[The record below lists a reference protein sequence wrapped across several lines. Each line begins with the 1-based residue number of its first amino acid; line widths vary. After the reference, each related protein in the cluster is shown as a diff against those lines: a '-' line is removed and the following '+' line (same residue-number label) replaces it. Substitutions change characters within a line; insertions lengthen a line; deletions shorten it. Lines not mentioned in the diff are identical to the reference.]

1 MCVYTLN
8 CVCVYTCHLVGLTLL
23 LCGGVCEPCEW
34 SIALSFE
41 GVIAYSPRVTESR
54 PLSTSSVS
62 MANHL
67 LRYRIAL
74 PIRSLFVLVEEV
86 WEGGIEFC
94 LTSLPGSSSSD
105 PDGVLVLP

>member
-1 MCVYTLN
+1 M
-8 CVCVYTCHLVGLTLL
+8 
-23 LCGGVCEPCEW
+23 
-34 SIALSFE
+34 ALSYE
-41 GVIAYSPRVTESR
+41 GVIAYSPHVTESR

-62 MANHL
+62 VAKHL
-67 LRYRIAL
+67 LRYRIAC
-74 PIRSLFVLVEEV
+74 PMRSLRVLVEEV